1 MSIKPYEKMTKAEL
15 LKAISFFKLE
25 GKVAELGKD
34 ENSLINADYVKVLN
48 AFRDS
53 QAAVNSADNIEDSA
67 DIANNEIDNGEND
80 MSGKVENKEIE
91 DNGEKTETK
100 VIKTEVNKAPVVRVK
115 AFKDMTRD
123 EQIEFASEYNETKT
137 MVIVTDHDTTQNF
150 DADIQER
157 GVKINWGNKRCGGD
171 DCVFM
176 HGEPQYV
183 RNGALAAMRTM
194 LIPTNSKNSTS
205 RTKARFSI
213 TEVEGWTQ
221 EKIDELKAQ
230 QKLKGN

>member
-1 MSIKPYEKMTKAEL
+1 MATKSYEQMTKAEL
-15 LKAISFFKLE
+15 LKAIGFFKLE

-53 QAAVNSADNIEDSA
+53 QAALNGAEDTNTNEEE
-67 DIANNEIDNGEND
+67 IMAN
-80 MSGKVENKEIE
+80 KVEPEIQV
-91 DNGEKTETK
+91 NFSGEETK
-100 VIKTEVNKAPVVRVK
+100 VETKITPKIPVVPEPK
-115 AFKDMTRD
+115 KLTRD
-123 EQIEFASEYNETKT
+123 EEVALAAEYNTT
-137 MVIVTDHDTTQNF
+137 RTRVVITDHDTTQSME
-150 DADIQER
+150 ADVLEK
-157 GVKINWGNKRCGGD
+157 GVVISWGNKFLLSQT

-183 RNGALAAMRTM
+183 RNGALEAMKTI
-194 LIPTNSKNSTS
+194 LIPTNSKDSTS
-205 RTKARFSI
+205 RTKSRFSI

>member
-1 MSIKPYEKMTKAEL
+1 MATKSYEQMTKAEL

-34 ENSLINADYVKVLN
+34 ANSLINADYVKVLN

-53 QAAVNSADNIEDSA
+53 QAALNGAEDTNTNTNEEEIMAD
-67 DIANNEIDNGEND
+67 
-80 MSGKVENKEIE
+80 KVEPEVQVNFSGEENKV
-91 DNGEKTETK
+91 ETK
-100 VIKTEVNKAPVVRVK
+100 ITPKAPVVPEPK
-115 AFKDMTRD
+115 KLTRD
-123 EQIEFASEYNETKT
+123 EEVALAAEYNLTKT
-137 MVIVTDHDTTQNF
+137 RVVITDHDTTQSME
-150 DADIQER
+150 ADVLER
-157 GVKINWGNKRCGGD
+157 GVTISWGNKFLLSQT

-183 RNGALAAMRTM
+183 RNGALAAMKTI
-194 LIPTNSKNSTS
+194 LIPTNSKDSTS
-205 RTKARFSI
+205 RTKSRFSI

>member
-1 MSIKPYEKMTKAEL
+1 MAKSYEQMTKAEL
-15 LKAISFFKLE
+15 LKAIGFFKLE

-53 QAAVNSADNIEDSA
+53 QAALNGAENTNINKEEIMAD
-67 DIANNEIDNGEND
+67 
-80 MSGKVENKEIE
+80 KVEVQEEI
-91 DNGEKTETK
+91 KTETK
-100 VIKTEVNKAPVVRVK
+100 AETKTTPKAPVVPE
-115 AFKDMTRD
+115 FKKLTRD
-123 EQIEFASEYNETKT
+123 EEVALAAEYNLTKT
-137 MVIVTDHDTTQNF
+137 RVVITDHDTTQSME
-150 DADIQER
+150 ADVLER
-157 GVKINWGNKRCGGD
+157 GVTISWGNKFLLSQT

-183 RNGALAAMRTM
+183 RNGALAAMKTI
-194 LIPTNSKNSTS
+194 LIPTNSKDSTS
-205 RTKARFSI
+205 RTKSRFSI

>member
-1 MSIKPYEKMTKAEL
+1 MATKSYEQMTKAEL

-34 ENSLINADYVKVLN
+34 ANSLINADYVKVLN

-53 QAAVNSADNIEDSA
+53 QAALNGAEDTNTNTNEEEIMAD
-67 DIANNEIDNGEND
+67 
-80 MSGKVENKEIE
+80 KVEIHEE
-91 DNGEKTETK
+91 
-100 VIKTEVNKAPVVRVK
+100 IKTESKVETKITPKAPVVPEPK
-115 AFKDMTRD
+115 KLTRD
-123 EQIEFASEYNETKT
+123 EEVALAAEYNLTKT
-137 MVIVTDHDTTQNF
+137 RVVVTDHDTTQSME
-150 DADIQER
+150 ADVLER
-157 GVKINWGNKRCGGD
+157 GVTISWGNKFLGSQT

-176 HGEPQYV
+176 HGDPQYV
-183 RNGALAAMRTM
+183 RNGALAAMKTI
-194 LIPTNSKNSTS
+194 LIPTNSKDSTS
-205 RTKARFSI
+205 RTKSRFSI

>member
-1 MSIKPYEKMTKAEL
+1 MAKSYEQMTKAEL

-34 ENSLINADYVKVLN
+34 ANSLINADYVKVLN

-53 QAAVNSADNIEDSA
+53 QAALNGAEDTNTIINTNEEEIMADEV
-67 DIANNEIDNGEND
+67 EVQEEV
-80 MSGKVENKEIE
+80 KVENKV
-91 DNGEKTETK
+91 ETK
-100 VIKTEVNKAPVVRVK
+100 TTPKAPVVPE
-115 AFKDMTRD
+115 FKNLTRD
-123 EQIEFASEYNETKT
+123 EEVALAAEYNLTKT
-137 MVIVTDHDTTQNF
+137 RVVVTDHDTTQSME
-150 DADIQER
+150 ADVLER
-157 GVKINWGNKRCGGD
+157 GVTISWGNKFLGSQT

-183 RNGALAAMRTM
+183 RNGALAAMKTI
-194 LIPTNSKNSTS
+194 LIPTNSKDSTS

-221 EKIDELKAQ
+221 EKIDELRAQ

>member
-1 MSIKPYEKMTKAEL
+1 MATKSYEQMTKAEL

-34 ENSLINADYVKVLN
+34 ANSLINADYVKVLN

-53 QAAVNSADNIEDSA
+53 QAALNGAEDTNTNTNEEE
-67 DIANNEIDNGEND
+67 IMAN
-80 MSGKVENKEIE
+80 KVESEIQV
-91 DNGEKTETK
+91 NFSGEETK
-100 VIKTEVNKAPVVRVK
+100 VETKITPKAPVVPEPK
-115 AFKDMTRD
+115 KLTRD
-123 EQIEFASEYNETKT
+123 EEVALAAEYNMTRT
-137 MVIVTDHDTTQNF
+137 RVVITDHDTTQSME
-150 DADIQER
+150 ADVLEK
-157 GVKINWGNKRCGGD
+157 GVVISWGNKFLLSQT

-183 RNGALAAMRTM
+183 RNGALEAMKTI
-194 LIPTNSKNSTS
+194 LIPTNSKDSTS
-205 RTKARFSI
+205 RTKSRFSI

>member
-1 MSIKPYEKMTKAEL
+1 MAKSYEQMTKAEL

-53 QAAVNSADNIEDSA
+53 QAALNGAEDTNTNTNEEEIMAD
-67 DIANNEIDNGEND
+67 
-80 MSGKVENKEIE
+80 KVEVQEE
-91 DNGEKTETK
+91 
-100 VIKTEVNKAPVVRVK
+100 IKTESKVETKTTPKAPVVAEPK
-115 AFKDMTRD
+115 ELTRD
-123 EQIEFASEYNETKT
+123 EEVALAAEYNMTRT
-137 MVIVTDHDTTQNF
+137 RVVITDHDTTQSME
-150 DADIQER
+150 ADVLEK
-157 GVKINWGNKRCGGD
+157 GVVISWGNKFLLSQT

-183 RNGALAAMRTM
+183 RNGALEAMKTI
-194 LIPTNSKNSTS
+194 LIPTNSKDSTS
-205 RTKARFSI
+205 RTKSRFSI

>member
-1 MSIKPYEKMTKAEL
+1 MTKAEL

-34 ENSLINADYVKVLN
+34 ANSLINADYVKVLN

-53 QAAVNSADNIEDSA
+53 QAALNDAEDTNTIINTNEEENMADEV
-67 DIANNEIDNGEND
+67 EVQEEV
-80 MSGKVENKEIE
+80 KVENKV
-91 DNGEKTETK
+91 ETK
-100 VIKTEVNKAPVVRVK
+100 TTPKAPVVPE
-115 AFKDMTRD
+115 FKKLTRD
-123 EQIEFASEYNETKT
+123 EEVALAAEYNLTKT
-137 MVIVTDHDTTQNF
+137 RVVVTDHDTTQSME
-150 DADIQER
+150 ADVLER
-157 GVKINWGNKRCGGD
+157 GVTISWGNKFLGSQT

-183 RNGALAAMRTM
+183 RNGALAAMKTI
-194 LIPTNSKNSTS
+194 LIPTNSKDSTS

-221 EKIDELKAQ
+221 EKIDELRAQ

>member
-1 MSIKPYEKMTKAEL
+1 MATKSYEQMTKAEL

-34 ENSLINADYVKVLN
+34 ANSLINADYVKVLN

-53 QAAVNSADNIEDSA
+53 QAALNGAEDTNTNEEEIMAD
-67 DIANNEIDNGEND
+67 
-80 MSGKVENKEIE
+80 KVEPEVQVNFSGEENKV
-91 DNGEKTETK
+91 ETK
-100 VIKTEVNKAPVVRVK
+100 ITPKAPVVPEPK
-115 AFKDMTRD
+115 KLTRD
-123 EQIEFASEYNETKT
+123 EEVALAAEYNLTKT
-137 MVIVTDHDTTQNF
+137 RVVVTDHDTTQSME
-150 DADIQER
+150 ADVLER
-157 GVKINWGNKRCGGD
+157 GVTISWGNKFLLSQT

-183 RNGALAAMRTM
+183 RNGALAAMKTI
-194 LIPTNSKNSTS
+194 LIPTNSKDSTN

>member
-1 MSIKPYEKMTKAEL
+1 MATKSYEQMTKAEL

-34 ENSLINADYVKVLN
+34 ANSLINADYVKVLN

-53 QAAVNSADNIEDSA
+53 QAALNGAEDTNT
-67 DIANNEIDNGEND
+67 IINTNEEEN
-80 MSGKVENKEIE
+80 MTNKVEVQDEIKLE
-91 DNGEKTETK
+91 TET
-100 VIKTEVNKAPVVRVK
+100 VPKAPVVPEPK
-115 AFKDMTRD
+115 KLTRD
-123 EQIEFASEYNETKT
+123 EEIALAAEYNMTKT
-137 MVIVTDHDTTQNF
+137 RVVITDHDTTQSME
-150 DADIQER
+150 ADVLER
-157 GVKINWGNKRCGGD
+157 GVTISWGNKFILSQT

-183 RNGALAAMRTM
+183 RNGALEAMKTI
-194 LIPTNSKNSTS
+194 LIPTNSESSTS
-205 RTKARFSI
+205 RTKARFII

>member
-1 MSIKPYEKMTKAEL
+1 MATKSYEQMTKAEL
-15 LKAISFFKLE
+15 LKAINFFKLE

-34 ENSLINADYVKVLN
+34 ANSLINADYVKVLN

-53 QAAVNSADNIEDSA
+53 QAALNGAEDTNTNEEENMADKV
-67 DIANNEIDNGEND
+67 EIQEEV
-80 MSGKVENKEIE
+80 KVENKV
-91 DNGEKTETK
+91 ETK
-100 VIKTEVNKAPVVRVK
+100 TTPKEPVVPE
-115 AFKDMTRD
+115 FKKLTRD
-123 EQIEFASEYNETKT
+123 EEVALAAEYNLTKT
-137 MVIVTDHDTTQNF
+137 RVVVTDHDTTQSME
-150 DADIQER
+150 ADVLER
-157 GVKINWGNKRCGGD
+157 GVTISWGNKFLGSQT

-183 RNGALAAMRTM
+183 RNGALAAMKTI
-194 LIPTNSKNSTS
+194 LIPTNSKDSTS

-221 EKIDELKAQ
+221 EKIDELRAQ

>member
-1 MSIKPYEKMTKAEL
+1 MATKSYEQMTKAEL

-34 ENSLINADYVKVLN
+34 ANSLINADYVKVLN

-53 QAAVNSADNIEDSA
+53 QAALNGAEDTNTDTNTNEEEIMADKVEVQ
-67 DIANNEIDNGEND
+67 EEV
-80 MSGKVENKEIE
+80 KVENKV
-91 DNGEKTETK
+91 ETK
-100 VIKTEVNKAPVVRVK
+100 TTPKAPVVPE
-115 AFKDMTRD
+115 FKKLTRD
-123 EQIEFASEYNETKT
+123 EEVALAAEYNLTKT
-137 MVIVTDHDTTQNF
+137 RVVVTDHDTTQSME
-150 DADIQER
+150 ADVLER
-157 GVKINWGNKRCGGD
+157 GVTISWGNKFLGSQT

-183 RNGALAAMRTM
+183 RNGALAAMKTI
-194 LIPTNSKNSTS
+194 LIPTNSKDSTS

-221 EKIDELKAQ
+221 EKIDELRAQ

>member
-1 MSIKPYEKMTKAEL
+1 MATKSYEQMTKAEL

-34 ENSLINADYVKVLN
+34 ANSLINADYVKVLN

-53 QAAVNSADNIEDSA
+53 QAALNGAEDTNTNTNTNEEEIMADKVEVQ
-67 DIANNEIDNGEND
+67 EEV
-80 MSGKVENKEIE
+80 KVENKV
-91 DNGEKTETK
+91 ETK
-100 VIKTEVNKAPVVRVK
+100 TTPKAPVVPE
-115 AFKDMTRD
+115 FKKLTRD
-123 EQIEFASEYNETKT
+123 EEVALAAEYNLTKT
-137 MVIVTDHDTTQNF
+137 RVVVTDHDTTQSME
-150 DADIQER
+150 ADVLER
-157 GVKINWGNKRCGGD
+157 GVTISWGNKFLGSQT

-183 RNGALAAMRTM
+183 RNGALAAMKTI
-194 LIPTNSKNSTS
+194 LIPTNSKESTS

-221 EKIDELKAQ
+221 EKIDELRAQ

>member
-1 MSIKPYEKMTKAEL
+1 MATKSYEQMTKAEL

-34 ENSLINADYVKVLN
+34 ANSLINADYVKVLN

-53 QAAVNSADNIEDSA
+53 QAALNGAEDT
-67 DIANNEIDNGEND
+67 NTNTNEEEIMDD
-80 MSGKVENKEIE
+80 KVEVQEEI
-91 DNGEKTETK
+91 KTETK
-100 VIKTEVNKAPVVRVK
+100 VETKITPKAPVVPE
-115 AFKDMTRD
+115 FKKLTRD
-123 EQIEFASEYNETKT
+123 EEVALAAEYNLTKT
-137 MVIVTDHDTTQNF
+137 RVVVTDHDTTQSME
-150 DADIQER
+150 ADVLER
-157 GVKINWGNKRCGGD
+157 GVTISWGNKFLGSQT

-183 RNGALAAMRTM
+183 RNGALAAMRTI
-194 LIPTNSKNSTS
+194 LIPTNSKDSTN

>member
-1 MSIKPYEKMTKAEL
+1 MATKSYEQMTKAEL

-34 ENSLINADYVKVLN
+34 ANSLINADYVKVLN

-53 QAAVNSADNIEDSA
+53 QAALNGAEDTDTNTNEEEIMADKVEVQ
-67 DIANNEIDNGEND
+67 EEVQ
-80 MSGKVENKEIE
+80 VENKV
-91 DNGEKTETK
+91 ETK
-100 VIKTEVNKAPVVRVK
+100 TTPKAPVVPE
-115 AFKDMTRD
+115 FKKLTRD
-123 EQIEFASEYNETKT
+123 EEVALAAEYNLTKT
-137 MVIVTDHDTTQNF
+137 RVVVTDHDTTQSME
-150 DADIQER
+150 ADVLER
-157 GVKINWGNKRCGGD
+157 GVTISWGNKFLGSQT

-176 HGEPQYV
+176 HGDPQYV
-183 RNGALAAMRTM
+183 RNGALAAMRTI
-194 LIPTNSKNSTS
+194 LIPTNSKDSTS
-205 RTKARFSI
+205 RTKSRFSI

>member
-1 MSIKPYEKMTKAEL
+1 MAKSYEQMTKAEL

-34 ENSLINADYVKVLN
+34 ANSLINADYVKVLN

-53 QAAVNSADNIEDSA
+53 QAALNGAEDTKTNTNEEE
-67 DIANNEIDNGEND
+67 IMAN
-80 MSGKVENKEIE
+80 KVEPEIQV
-91 DNGEKTETK
+91 NFSGEETK
-100 VIKTEVNKAPVVRVK
+100 VETKITPKAPVVPEPK
-115 AFKDMTRD
+115 KLTRD
-123 EQIEFASEYNETKT
+123 EEVALAAEYNMTKT
-137 MVIVTDHDTTQNF
+137 RVVITDHDTTQSME
-150 DADIQER
+150 ADVLEK
-157 GVKINWGNKRCGGD
+157 GVVISWGNKFLLSQT

-183 RNGALAAMRTM
+183 RNGALAAMRTI
-194 LIPTNSKNSTS
+194 LIPTNSKDSTT

>member
-1 MSIKPYEKMTKAEL
+1 MAKSYEQMTKAEL
-15 LKAISFFKLE
+15 LKAIGFFKLE

-53 QAAVNSADNIEDSA
+53 QAALNGAEDTNTNEEE
-67 DIANNEIDNGEND
+67 IMAN
-80 MSGKVENKEIE
+80 KVEPEIQV
-91 DNGEKTETK
+91 NFSGEETK
-100 VIKTEVNKAPVVRVK
+100 VETKITPKIPVVPEPK
-115 AFKDMTRD
+115 KLTRD
-123 EQIEFASEYNETKT
+123 EEVALAAEYNMTRT
-137 MVIVTDHDTTQNF
+137 RVVITDHDTTQSME
-150 DADIQER
+150 ADVLEK
-157 GVKINWGNKRCGGD
+157 GVVISWGNKFLLSQT

-183 RNGALAAMRTM
+183 RNGALEAMKTI
-194 LIPTNSKNSTS
+194 LIPTNSKDSTS
-205 RTKARFSI
+205 RTKSRFSI

>member
-1 MSIKPYEKMTKAEL
+1 MAKSYEQMTKAEL

-34 ENSLINADYVKVLN
+34 ANSLINADYVKVLN

-53 QAAVNSADNIEDSA
+53 QAALNGAEDTNTNTNTNEEEIMADKVEVQ
-67 DIANNEIDNGEND
+67 EEV
-80 MSGKVENKEIE
+80 KVENKV
-91 DNGEKTETK
+91 ETK
-100 VIKTEVNKAPVVRVK
+100 TTPKAPVVPE
-115 AFKDMTRD
+115 FKKLTRD
-123 EQIEFASEYNETKT
+123 EEVALAAEYNLTKT
-137 MVIVTDHDTTQNF
+137 RVVVTDHDTTQSME
-150 DADIQER
+150 ADVLER
-157 GVKINWGNKRCGGD
+157 GVTISWGNKFLGSQT

-183 RNGALAAMRTM
+183 RNGALAAMKTI
-194 LIPTNSKNSTS
+194 LIPTNSKDSTS

>member
-1 MSIKPYEKMTKAEL
+1 MATKSYEQMTKAEL

-34 ENSLINADYVKVLN
+34 ANSLINADYVKVLN

-53 QAAVNSADNIEDSA
+53 QAALNGAEDTNTNTNEEEIMAD
-67 DIANNEIDNGEND
+67 
-80 MSGKVENKEIE
+80 KVETEVQVNFS
-91 DNGEKTETK
+91 GEETK
-100 VIKTEVNKAPVVRVK
+100 VETKITPKTPVVPE
-115 AFKDMTRD
+115 FKKLTRD
-123 EQIEFASEYNETKT
+123 EEIALAAEYNLTKT
-137 MVIVTDHDTTQNF
+137 RVVVTDHDTTQSME
-150 DADIQER
+150 ADVLER
-157 GVKINWGNKRCGGD
+157 GVTISWGNKFLGSQA

-183 RNGALAAMRTM
+183 RNGALAAMRTI
-194 LIPTNSKNSTS
+194 LIPTNSKDSTT

>member
-1 MSIKPYEKMTKAEL
+1 MATKSYEQMTKAEL

-34 ENSLINADYVKVLN
+34 ANSLINADYVKVLN

-53 QAAVNSADNIEDSA
+53 QAALNGAEDTNTNTNEEEIMAD
-67 DIANNEIDNGEND
+67 
-80 MSGKVENKEIE
+80 KVEPEVQVNFSGEENKV
-91 DNGEKTETK
+91 ETK
-100 VIKTEVNKAPVVRVK
+100 ITPKAPVVPEPK
-115 AFKDMTRD
+115 KLTRD
-123 EQIEFASEYNETKT
+123 EEVALAAEYNLTKT
-137 MVIVTDHDTTQNF
+137 RVVVTDHDTTQSME
-150 DADIQER
+150 ADVLER
-157 GVKINWGNKRCGGD
+157 GVTISWGNKFLLSQT

-183 RNGALAAMRTM
+183 RNGALAAMKTI
-194 LIPTNSKNSTS
+194 LIPTNSKDSTN

>member
-1 MSIKPYEKMTKAEL
+1 MAKSYEQMTKAEL
-15 LKAISFFKLE
+15 LKAIGFFKLE

-53 QAAVNSADNIEDSA
+53 QAALNGAEDTNTNTNEEE
-67 DIANNEIDNGEND
+67 IMAN
-80 MSGKVENKEIE
+80 KVEPEIQV
-91 DNGEKTETK
+91 NFSGEETK
-100 VIKTEVNKAPVVRVK
+100 VETKITPKAPVVPEPK
-115 AFKDMTRD
+115 KLTRD
-123 EQIEFASEYNETKT
+123 EEVALAAEYNMTKT
-137 MVIVTDHDTTQNF
+137 RVVITDHDTTQSME
-150 DADIQER
+150 ADVLER
-157 GVKINWGNKRCGGD
+157 GVTISWGNKFLLSQT

-183 RNGALAAMRTM
+183 RNGALEAMKTI
-194 LIPTNSKNSTS
+194 LIPTNSKDSTS
-205 RTKARFSI
+205 RTKSRFSI

>member
-1 MSIKPYEKMTKAEL
+1 MATKSYEQMTKAEL

-34 ENSLINADYVKVLN
+34 ANSLINADYVKVLN

-53 QAAVNSADNIEDSA
+53 QAALNGAEDTNTNTNTNEEEIMADKVEVQ
-67 DIANNEIDNGEND
+67 EEV
-80 MSGKVENKEIE
+80 KVENKV
-91 DNGEKTETK
+91 ETK
-100 VIKTEVNKAPVVRVK
+100 TTPKAPVVPE
-115 AFKDMTRD
+115 FKKLTRD
-123 EQIEFASEYNETKT
+123 EEVALAAEYNLTKT
-137 MVIVTDHDTTQNF
+137 RVVVTDHDTTQSME
-150 DADIQER
+150 ADVLER
-157 GVKINWGNKRCGGD
+157 GVTISWGNKFLGSQT

-183 RNGALAAMRTM
+183 RNGALAAMKTI
-194 LIPTNSKNSTS
+194 LIPTNSKDSTS

>member
-1 MSIKPYEKMTKAEL
+1 MAKSYEQMTKAEL

-34 ENSLINADYVKVLN
+34 ANSLINADYVKVLN

-53 QAAVNSADNIEDSA
+53 QAALNGAEDTNTNTNTNEEEIMAD
-67 DIANNEIDNGEND
+67 
-80 MSGKVENKEIE
+80 KVEVQEEI
-91 DNGEKTETK
+91 KTETK
-100 VIKTEVNKAPVVRVK
+100 VETKTTQKTPVVTEPK
-115 AFKDMTRD
+115 KLTRD
-123 EQIEFASEYNETKT
+123 EEVALAAEYNMTRT
-137 MVIVTDHDTTQNF
+137 RVVITDHDTTQSME
-150 DADIQER
+150 ADVLEK
-157 GVKINWGNKRCGGD
+157 GVVISWGNKFLLSQT

-183 RNGALAAMRTM
+183 RNGALEAMKII
-194 LIPTNSKNSTS
+194 LIPTNSKDSTS

>member
-1 MSIKPYEKMTKAEL
+1 MATKSYEQMTKAEL

-34 ENSLINADYVKVLN
+34 ANSLINADYVKVLN

-53 QAAVNSADNIEDSA
+53 QAALNGAEDTNINEEENMADKE
-67 DIANNEIDNGEND
+67 EIQEEV
-80 MSGKVENKEIE
+80 KVENKV
-91 DNGEKTETK
+91 ETK
-100 VIKTEVNKAPVVRVK
+100 TTPKAPVVPE
-115 AFKDMTRD
+115 FKKLTRD
-123 EQIEFASEYNETKT
+123 EEVALAAEYNLTKT
-137 MVIVTDHDTTQNF
+137 RVVVTDHDTTQSME
-150 DADIQER
+150 ADVLER
-157 GVKINWGNKRCGGD
+157 GVTISWGNKFLGSQT

-183 RNGALAAMRTM
+183 RNGALAAMKTI
-194 LIPTNSKNSTS
+194 LIPTNSKDSTS

-221 EKIDELKAQ
+221 EKIDELRAQ

>member
-1 MSIKPYEKMTKAEL
+1 MAKSYEQMTKAEL

-53 QAAVNSADNIEDSA
+53 QAALNGAEDTNTNTNEEEIMAD
-67 DIANNEIDNGEND
+67 
-80 MSGKVENKEIE
+80 KVEVQEE
-91 DNGEKTETK
+91 
-100 VIKTEVNKAPVVRVK
+100 IKTESKVETKLTPKTPVVAEPK
-115 AFKDMTRD
+115 ELTRD
-123 EQIEFASEYNETKT
+123 EEVALAAEYNTT
-137 MVIVTDHDTTQNF
+137 RTRVVITDHDTTQSME
-150 DADIQER
+150 ADVLEK
-157 GVKINWGNKRCGGD
+157 GVVISWGNKFLLSQT

-183 RNGALAAMRTM
+183 RNGALEAMKTI
-194 LIPTNSKNSTS
+194 LIPTNSKDSTS
-205 RTKARFSI
+205 RTKSRFSI

>member
-1 MSIKPYEKMTKAEL
+1 MATKSYEQMTKAEL
-15 LKAISFFKLE
+15 LKAIGFFKLE

-53 QAAVNSADNIEDSA
+53 QAALNGAEDTNTNTNEEE
-67 DIANNEIDNGEND
+67 IMAN
-80 MSGKVENKEIE
+80 KVEPEIQV
-91 DNGEKTETK
+91 NFSGEETK
-100 VIKTEVNKAPVVRVK
+100 V
-115 AFKDMTRD
+115 
-123 EQIEFASEYNETKT
+123 ETKT
-137 MVIVTDHDTTQNF
+137 TQKTPVVTEPKKLTKDEEVALAAEYNMTRTRVVITDHDTTQSME
-150 DADIQER
+150 ADVLEK
-157 GVKINWGNKRCGGD
+157 GVVISWGNKFLLSQT

-183 RNGALAAMRTM
+183 RNGALEAMKTI
-194 LIPTNSKNSTS
+194 LIPTNSKDSTS
-205 RTKARFSI
+205 RTKSRFSI
-213 TEVEGWTQ
+213 TEVEGWSQ

>member
-1 MSIKPYEKMTKAEL
+1 MATKSYEQMTKAEL

-34 ENSLINADYVKVLN
+34 ANSLINADYVKVLN

-53 QAAVNSADNIEDSA
+53 QAALNVAEDT
-67 DIANNEIDNGEND
+67 NTNEEEIMVDKLETEVKEEV
-80 MSGKVENKEIE
+80 KVENKV
-91 DNGEKTETK
+91 ETK
-100 VIKTEVNKAPVVRVK
+100 TTPKAPVVPE
-115 AFKDMTRD
+115 FKKLTRD
-123 EQIEFASEYNETKT
+123 EEVALAAEYNLTKT
-137 MVIVTDHDTTQNF
+137 RVVVTDYDTTQSME
-150 DADIQER
+150 ADVLER
-157 GVKINWGNKRCGGD
+157 GVTISWGNKFLGSQT

-183 RNGALAAMRTM
+183 RNGALAAMKTI
-194 LIPTNSKNSTS
+194 LIPTNSKDSTS

>member
-1 MSIKPYEKMTKAEL
+1 MAKSYEQMTKAEL
-15 LKAISFFKLE
+15 LKAIGFFKLE

-53 QAAVNSADNIEDSA
+53 QAALNSVEDTNTNEEE
-67 DIANNEIDNGEND
+67 IMAN
-80 MSGKVENKEIE
+80 KVEPEIQV
-91 DNGEKTETK
+91 NFSGEETK
-100 VIKTEVNKAPVVRVK
+100 VETKITPKTPVVAEPK
-115 AFKDMTRD
+115 KLTRD
-123 EQIEFASEYNETKT
+123 EEVALAAEYNLTKT
-137 MVIVTDHDTTQNF
+137 RVVITDHDTTQSME
-150 DADIQER
+150 ADVLER
-157 GVKINWGNKRCGGD
+157 GVTISWGNKVLLSQT

-183 RNGALAAMRTM
+183 RNGALEAMKTI
-194 LIPTNSKNSTS
+194 LIPTNSKDSTS
-205 RTKARFSI
+205 RTKSRFSI

>member
-1 MSIKPYEKMTKAEL
+1 MATKSYEQMTKAEL
-15 LKAISFFKLE
+15 LKAINFFKLE

-34 ENSLINADYVKVLN
+34 ANSLINADYVKVLN

-53 QAAVNSADNIEDSA
+53 QAALNGAEDTNTNTNTNEEEIMADKVEVQ
-67 DIANNEIDNGEND
+67 EEV
-80 MSGKVENKEIE
+80 KVENKV
-91 DNGEKTETK
+91 ETK
-100 VIKTEVNKAPVVRVK
+100 TTPKAPVVPE
-115 AFKDMTRD
+115 FKKLTRD
-123 EQIEFASEYNETKT
+123 EEVALAAEYNLTKT
-137 MVIVTDHDTTQNF
+137 RVVVTDHDTTQSME
-150 DADIQER
+150 ADVLER
-157 GVKINWGNKRCGGD
+157 GVTISWGNKFLGSQT

-183 RNGALAAMRTM
+183 RNGALAAMKTI
-194 LIPTNSKNSTS
+194 LIPTNSKDSTS

>member
-1 MSIKPYEKMTKAEL
+1 MATKSYEQMTKAEL

-34 ENSLINADYVKVLN
+34 ANSLINADYVKVLN

-53 QAAVNSADNIEDSA
+53 QAALNGAEDTNTNTNEEEIMAD
-67 DIANNEIDNGEND
+67 
-80 MSGKVENKEIE
+80 KVEVQEEI
-91 DNGEKTETK
+91 KTETK
-100 VIKTEVNKAPVVRVK
+100 VETKTTPKAPVVPE
-115 AFKDMTRD
+115 FKKLTRD
-123 EQIEFASEYNETKT
+123 EEIALAAEYNLTKT
-137 MVIVTDHDTTQNF
+137 RVVVTDHDTTQSME
-150 DADIQER
+150 ADVLER
-157 GVKINWGNKRCGGD
+157 GVTISWGNKFLGSQT

-176 HGEPQYV
+176 HGDPQYI
-183 RNGALAAMRTM
+183 RNGALASMRTI
-194 LIPTNSKNSTS
+194 LIPTNSKDSTN

>member
-1 MSIKPYEKMTKAEL
+1 MATKSYEQMTKAEL

-34 ENSLINADYVKVLN
+34 ANSLINADYVKVLN

-53 QAAVNSADNIEDSA
+53 QAALNGAEDTNTDTNINEEEIMAD
-67 DIANNEIDNGEND
+67 
-80 MSGKVENKEIE
+80 K
-91 DNGEKTETK
+91 
-100 VIKTEVNKAPVVRVK
+100 IKTEVQEEIKTEAKVETKTTPKAPVVPE
-115 AFKDMTRD
+115 FKKLTRD
-123 EQIEFASEYNETKT
+123 EEVALAAEYNLTKT
-137 MVIVTDHDTTQNF
+137 RVVVTDHDTTQNME
-150 DADIQER
+150 ADILER
-157 GVKINWGNKRCGGD
+157 GVTISWGNKFLGSQT

-183 RNGALAAMRTM
+183 RNGALAAMRTI
-194 LIPTNSKNSTS
+194 LIPTNSKDSTS

>member
-1 MSIKPYEKMTKAEL
+1 MATKSYEQMTKAEL
-15 LKAISFFKLE
+15 LKAINFFKLE

-34 ENSLINADYVKVLN
+34 ANSLINADYVKVLN

-53 QAAVNSADNIEDSA
+53 QAALNGAEDTNTNEEEIMAD
-67 DIANNEIDNGEND
+67 
-80 MSGKVENKEIE
+80 KVEVKEE
-91 DNGEKTETK
+91 
-100 VIKTEVNKAPVVRVK
+100 IKTEAKVETETTLKAPVVPE
-115 AFKDMTRD
+115 FKKLTRD
-123 EQIEFASEYNETKT
+123 EEVALAAEYNLTKT
-137 MVIVTDHDTTQNF
+137 RVVVTDHDTTQSME
-150 DADIQER
+150 ADVLER
-157 GVKINWGNKRCGGD
+157 GVTISWGNKFLGSQT

-183 RNGALAAMRTM
+183 RNGALAAMKTI
-194 LIPTNSKNSTS
+194 LIPTNSKDSTS

-221 EKIDELKAQ
+221 EKIDELRAQ